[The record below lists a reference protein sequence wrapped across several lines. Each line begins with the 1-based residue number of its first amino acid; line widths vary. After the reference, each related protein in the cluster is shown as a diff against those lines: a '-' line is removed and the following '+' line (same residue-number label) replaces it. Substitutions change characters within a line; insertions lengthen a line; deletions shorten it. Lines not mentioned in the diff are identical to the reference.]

1 MVQKRSTKYDYIITA
16 AFAYGPFRA
25 KAIAEAYR
33 KKVSAISGVTASPV
47 TKVRNGYKFG
57 AKFRIGCKA
66 ADKARAYKSIKSN
79 APVARVTVAKV

>member
-1 MVQKRSTKYDYIITA
+1 MVQKGSTKFDYIITA
-16 AFAYGPFRA
+16 AFSYGPFRT
-25 KAIAEAYR
+25 KAIAEAYK

-47 TKVRNGYKFG
+47 SKVGNGFKFG

-79 APVARVTVAKV
+79 APAAKVTVAKV